1 MTITKL
7 ATLTASGVSS
17 ASFSGISGSYD
28 DLKILGSAHTDDA
41 TPSWGNTTPYQVMT
55 IQFNSDSS
63 SVYFVSYGY
72 ATGTTPTG
80 VTDGWTSYTSAQEIS
95 VPLAPNSY
103 SSQDDFSAIEMY
115 VPAYSGSRQKKCR
128 VQGSFMTPYASAGGP
143 NPLSIMGNGG
153 WDNTSAI
160 TSITFAANYGDF
172 VSGTSFTL
180 YGISNS

>member
-1 MTITKL
+1 MAITKL

-17 ASFSGISGSYD
+17 ASFSGISGSYN
-28 DLKILGSAHTDDA
+28 DLKILGSAHSDWTG
-41 TPSWGNTTPYQVMT
+41 SWGNTLPYQRVN
-55 IQFNSDSS
+55 IQFNGDTS

-72 ATGTTPTG
+72 ATGTTSTG
-80 VTDGWTSYTSAQEIS
+80 VTDGWTSYTYAQEIS

-115 VPAYSGSRQKKCR
+115 IPAYAGSRQKRCR

-143 NPLSIMGNGG
+143 DPIAIVGNGG
-153 WDNTSAI
+153 WDSTSAI
-160 TSITFAANYGDF
+160 TSISFALDYGDF

>member
-1 MTITKL
+1 MAITKL

-17 ASFSGISGSYD
+17 ASFSGISGSYN

-41 TPSWGNTTPYQVMT
+41 SGSTTPYQVMT
-55 IQFNSDSS
+55 IRFNSDSS

-72 ATGTTPTG
+72 ATGTTATG
-80 VTDGWTSYTSAQEIS
+80 VTYGWTSYTSAQEIS
-95 VPLAPNSY
+95 VPLAPNAT
-103 SSQDDFSAIEMY
+103 SSQNDFSAIEMY
-115 VPAYSGSRQKKCR
+115 IPAYAGSRQKKCR

-143 NPLSIMGNGG
+143 NPITIMGNGG

-160 TSITFAANYGDF
+160 TSITFSANYGDF

>member
-28 DLKILGSAHTDDA
+28 DLKILGSAHSD
-41 TPSWGNTTPYQVMT
+41 SSSGSTTPYQVMT
-55 IQFNSDSS
+55 IRFNSNSS

-72 ATGTTPTG
+72 ATGTTATG

-95 VPLAPNSY
+95 VPLAPNSQN
-103 SSQDDFSAIEMY
+103 SQNDFSAFDMFI
-115 VPAYSGSRQKKCR
+115 PGYSSSRRKRCR
-128 VQGSFMTPYASAGGP
+128 VQGSFMTPYASSGGP
-143 NPLSIMGNGG
+143 NPIAILGNGG

-160 TSITFAANYGDF
+160 TSITFSLNYGDF